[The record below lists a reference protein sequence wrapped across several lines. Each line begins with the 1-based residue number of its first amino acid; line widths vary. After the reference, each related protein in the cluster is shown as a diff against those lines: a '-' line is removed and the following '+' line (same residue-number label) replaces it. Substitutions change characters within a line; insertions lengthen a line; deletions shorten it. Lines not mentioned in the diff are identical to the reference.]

1 MRIWRWLKRMC
12 FRKGRC
18 FVVRRM
24 PVALERASGEA
35 VWAEDMAEGGYFGV
49 C

>member
-24 PVALERASGEA
+24 PVALERASIERGWSGERLA
-35 VWAEDMAEGGYFGV
+35 RITGRA
-49 C
+49 